1 MALSDLGFSLGLR
14 LQDRVH
20 ASFGMS
26 VSPPPCS
33 PGFILVATVSR
44 ASIRINEDLV
54 ALILQLGG
62 QATNF
67 QVTLLANWCF
77 HFEVSSKVVSFLIY
91 GSRKFEGACFL
102 FISPYGVMGV
112 QMGNTNLIYGWIN
125 TTENRPS

>member
-77 HFEVSSKVVSFLIY
+77 HFEVSSKAVSFLIY
-91 GSRKFEGACFL
+91 GSRKFEGACFSVHFSL
-102 FISPYGVMGV
+102 W
-112 QMGNTNLIYGWIN
+112 GNGGPNGKHEFDLWLDQQDR
-125 TTENRPS
+125 E